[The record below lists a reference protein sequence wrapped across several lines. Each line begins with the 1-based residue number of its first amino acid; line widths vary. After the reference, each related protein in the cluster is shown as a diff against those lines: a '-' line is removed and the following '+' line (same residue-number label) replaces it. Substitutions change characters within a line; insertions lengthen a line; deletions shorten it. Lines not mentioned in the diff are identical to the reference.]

1 MQRHP
6 ARREVDSRPQWP
18 QAAHVESAH
27 VVDPKRLKLRMLPV
41 GYCYF
46 MHTQMSKAVRIA
58 LYKSGPGYL
67 DSSLSAVHNSS
78 RDLALARGRFI

>member
-18 QAAHVESAH
+18 WAAHVESVR
-27 VVDPKRLKLRMLPV
+27 VVDPKCLKLRMFPV

-58 LYKSGPGYL
+58 LYVQSGPVYL
-67 DSSLSAVHNSS
+67 DSSLSAIHQGNSH
-78 RDLALARGRFI
+78 